1 MLTSSEA
8 HDRDVNVISWN
19 RNEPFLVS
27 GGDDGVIKIWDLR
40 QFKVCSIQYPKS
52 ACIIMICAI
61 QTLSF
66 ICAKNCQGDCTFD
79 CHYAVT
85 LQDLL
90 LPPVRCQRHMQAFDE
105 PYYFITMFDGC
116 QIFWKLRPHMI
127 MEYKIQFCYVANNMQ
142 FVLLLSPDLYI
153 SETGSSFHLAH
164 WKVSS

>member
-52 ACIIMICAI
+52 ACIIMICTI
-61 QTLSF
+61 QTLLFVQKIVSDTAHS
-66 ICAKNCQGDCTFD
+66 I
-79 CHYAVT
+79 VI
-85 LQDLL
+85 LQSLYKTCYYHQWDSLA
-90 LPPVRCQRHMQAFDE
+90 CQRHMQAFDE

-116 QIFWKLRPHMI
+116 QIL
-127 MEYKIQFCYVANNMQ
+127 E
-142 FVLLLSPDLYI
+142 
-153 SETGSSFHLAH
+153 
-164 WKVSS
+164 